1 VFKDALKRLPVD
13 RPIRLVLYGLA
24 ERRGDYFA
32 LPTAPDEWV
41 LREEFPKEPF
51 IDGAL
56 PEVWVGVPYRFRRL
70 EEISEALLKEF
81 VSWVEEYLA
90 QLELLA
96 AVGR

>member
-1 VFKDALKRLPVD
+1 MGK
-13 RPIRLVLYGLA
+13 PIRLVLYGLA

-32 LPTAPDEWV
+32 IPTAPEDWV

-70 EEISEALLKEF
+70 EEISEDLLKEF
-81 VSWVEEYLA
+81 VGWVEEYLA

>member
-1 VFKDALKRLPVD
+1 LWGGCFSPPQEGHGAV
-13 RPIRLVLYGLA
+13 I
-24 ERRGDYFA
+24 
-32 LPTAPDEWV
+32 TAPDEWV

-70 EEISEALLKEF
+70 EEISEDLLKEF
-81 VSWVEEYLA
+81 VGWVEEYLA